1 MRAIVVVL
9 AVFLALP
16 STAARAAD
24 ELVTLDVPDD
34 GTPQHSLPYILTTT
48 PGGAVAYGVI
58 GMPGGAG
65 NLDLRMD
72 GSRIAMNGYGSSF
85 LIRSR
90 SIFSDPQFVVAS
102 TDSTGNPVRMLAIV
116 HDLER
121 RYGKIAIYVMGT
133 SSSTIRTM
141 SLAATID
148 GQVAGFVH
156 TSSMPAISGFDPR
169 KFKSRNLLVY
179 HRKDACQWNNPWF
192 SASSHR
198 AYGTEEIVMEGGQTI
213 GDNCY
218 GTSYHQYNGIER
230 ETVDR
235 IKAWIVRG
243 R

>member
-1 MRAIVVVL
+1 MKLIVSI
-9 AVFLALP
+9 LALFLTLP
-16 STAARAAD
+16 WAPALAGD
-24 ELVTLDVPDD
+24 ELVTLDVPND
-34 GTPQHSLPYILTTT
+34 GTMQHSLSYILTTT
-48 PGGAVAYGVI
+48 PGGTVTYGVI

-65 NLDLRMD
+65 NLNLRME
-72 GSRIAMNGYGSSF
+72 GSKIAMNGYGSSF
-85 LIRSR
+85 LVRSR
-90 SIFSDPQFVVAS
+90 GLFADRQFVAAS

-133 SSSTIRTM
+133 SSSTTSTM

-169 KFKSRNLLVY
+169 KLKSRHLLVY
-179 HRKDACQWNNPWF
+179 NRKDACQWNNPFF

-198 AYGTEEIVMEGGQTI
+198 AYGTEEIVMDGGQTI
-213 GDNCY
+213 GDPCY
-218 GTSYHQYNGIER
+218 GTSYHQYNGIEQ
-230 ETVDR
+230 ETVNK